1 MNEMLDDELLSKFIQ
16 SFYGYGNYRG
26 QFWFIGM
33 EEGGG
38 SSFSDISTRLN
49 AWSNRDKKELEDLKE
64 YHDCIGVKN
73 LFNDKPQ
80 LQPTWNK
87 LIRILLSS
95 REGIPTTEQVRAYQ
109 KNKLGRLSGETCLL
123 ELLPLPSP
131 SIGQWIYAQHSK
143 LPHLIDRESYEQN
156 CITSRIAHLQ
166 TRIREYRPK
175 VVIFYSLSYQ
185 EYWKKIA
192 GMDFQPNSDGIH
204 IGYSESTL
212 FVIIKHPAARGIKN
226 EYFHQVGKI
235 IANSCNNKL
244 VREFIRIE
252 KRENET
258 VILVGS
264 IFWKGGSYDPVLQWK
279 IAKTLKIN
287 SLKSEVDAQVNEVLK
302 DKRYFSI
309 CSECGKYKLV
319 GHTTMIGD
327 ISICHGCAEINHH
340 VVF

>member
-1 MNEMLDDELLSKFIQ
+1 MNEMLNDELLSEFIQ

-143 LPHLIDRESYEQN
+143 LPYLLDRESYRLN
-156 CITSRIAHLQ
+156 SISSRITDLQ
-166 TRIREYRPK
+166 DRIRRYQPK
-175 VVIFYSLSYQ
+175 VVIFYGLSYQ
-185 EYWKKIA
+185 EHWTKIA
-192 GMDFQPNSDGIH
+192 GIDFKLNSDGIYV
-204 IGYSESTL
+204 GESESTL
-212 FVIIKHPAARGIKN
+212 FVITKHPAARGMKN

-235 IANSCNNKL
+235 ISDSCKNKL
-244 VREFIRIE
+244 VREFIKIE
-252 KRENET
+252 KRENKT

-279 IAKTLKIN
+279 AAKTLGVN
-287 SLKSEVDAQVNEVLK
+287 PLKSEVNEVLK
-302 DKRYFSI
+302 DNRYFCI
-309 CSECGKYKLV
+309 CTECGKQNLV
-319 GHTTMIGD
+319 GYTMVLENK
-327 ISICHGCAEINHH
+327 SICHGCAEINHH